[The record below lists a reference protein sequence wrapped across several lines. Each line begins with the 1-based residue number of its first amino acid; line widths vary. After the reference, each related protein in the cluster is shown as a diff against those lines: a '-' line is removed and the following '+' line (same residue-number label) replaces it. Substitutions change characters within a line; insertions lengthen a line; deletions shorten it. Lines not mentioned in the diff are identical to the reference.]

1 MGPEDAHAID
11 EKRLELAMEAAGLDL
26 WEHDLT
32 TGGIIRKAS
41 KVFLDLGYSDAETA
55 SLINDIFVIVHPDDV
70 APVKA
75 ALAEHMSGKA
85 STYQSQLR
93 LRARSGRWV
102 WYANHG
108 KIVGDAGHQRLIGV
122 TYNIDERMRREEQLL
137 AQQRELAASEARHRQ
152 LLRQLHTAIVVHAP
166 DTRILYSNP
175 RASALL
181 GIEEERLSGMLAI
194 DPAWRFVDEQGVS
207 LTVDQ
212 YPVSRVLADGK
223 PLETLVLGVRD
234 GDTGSARWLLVY
246 AFAEF
251 DAGGAIKQV
260 VVNFDD
266 ISPRKQAEEKIHHLA
281 FFDPLTGLPNR
292 RLLLD
297 RLQAA
302 LAASSRNGCYGAV
315 LFIDLDRFKTIND
328 VLGHGM
334 GDQMLI
340 EVAGR
345 IVACVRD
352 SDTVARLG
360 GDEFVV
366 VLSDIDADIET
377 ASQKTA
383 LVADKIRQALG
394 IGYQLKG
401 SVHHSTPSIGVALYR
416 GNEEAAEIL
425 LRQADMAM
433 YKAKDAGR
441 NTMRFFS
448 AAMQQAVE
456 THAALE
462 ADLRHAIARNQLRLL
477 YQVQVDAQLG
487 TIGAEAL
494 VRWIHPERGTVS
506 PLQFIHIAEESTLI
520 IDIGRWVLD
529 TACAEL
535 ARWRGD
541 PQLGHLTLAVNVSA
555 QQFRQPDFVAMLDE
569 AMARH
574 RIAPAR
580 LKLEL
585 TESVVLSDVD
595 DVVSKMRELRALGL
609 TLSMDD
615 FGTGYSSLAY
625 LKRLPLDQVKIDQS
639 FVSGITTDPNDAVMV
654 KTIIDLA
661 RNFNLQV
668 IAEGVETD
676 AQLAFLKLHGCSAFQ
691 GYLFSKPIPTG
702 DFEALAR
709 RMHGARQSLS

>member
-1 MGPEDAHAID
+1 MSPEDAHAID

-26 WEHDLT
+26 WEHDLR
-32 TGGIIRKAS
+32 TGGVIRKAS
-41 KVFLDLGYSDAETA
+41 KVFVDLGYSAAETA
-55 SLINDIFVIVHPDDV
+55 LLINDIFVIVHPDDV
-70 APVKA
+70 APVRA
-75 ALAEHMSGKA
+75 ALAEHMSGKV
-85 STYQSQLR
+85 STYHSQLR
-93 LRARSGRWV
+93 LRSRTGSWV

-108 KIVGDAGHQRLIGV
+108 KIVGDAGNERLIGV
-122 TYNIDERMRREEQLL
+122 TYNIDERMQREAQLL
-137 AQQRELAASEARHRQ
+137 EQQRQLAASEARHRQ

-181 GIEEERLSGMLAI
+181 GIEEDRMSGMLAI

-251 DAGGAIKQV
+251 EPGGAIKQV

-302 LAASSRNGCYGAV
+302 MAASSRNGCYGAV

-340 EVAGR
+340 EVAAR
-345 IVACVRD
+345 IGGCVRD
-352 SDTVARLG
+352 SDTVARFG

-366 VLSDIDADIET
+366 VLSDIDADIEA

-383 LVADKIRQALG
+383 QVADKIRQALG

-416 GNEEAAEIL
+416 GNEETAEIL

-462 ADLRHAIARNQLRLL
+462 ADLRHAVARNQLRLL

-506 PLQFIHIAEESTLI
+506 PMQFIHIAEESTLI

-535 ARWRGD
+535 ARWRSD

-569 AMARH
+569 AMKRH
-574 RIAPAR
+574 GIAPAR

-595 DVVSKMRELRALGL
+595 DVVRKMLELRALGL

-668 IAEGVETD
+668 IAEGVETE

-702 DFEALAR
+702 DFAVLAR
-709 RMHGARQSLS
+709 RMYGARRSLS